1 MVSRFGTSG
10 EVEDA
15 RHKWDQR
22 YAALSATELS
32 EPTAFVASYLPQLLG
47 PGRALDIAAGPGRNS
62 LALVRRGFRVD
73 AVDISWQGLALG
85 RQRALAMGLTA
96 AQIRFI
102 VADVERP
109 WLPQG
114 PYDLILVSRFLHR
127 PLFPL
132 IKDRLRA
139 DGWLMYETFL
149 AEAKT
154 QPENCASTSISE
166 HYLLKPDE
174 LRMAFADFEIID
186 YREIA
191 HQSRED
197 HHQRASAQLVA
208 RKRCL

>member
-1 MVSRFGTSG
+1 MASRFGASG
-10 EVEDA
+10 EIEDA

-22 YAALSATELS
+22 YAALTSTELN
-32 EPTAFVASYLPQLLG
+32 EPTAFVASYLPQLSG

-73 AVDISWQGLALG
+73 AVDISWQGLSLG

-114 PYDLILVSRFLHR
+114 PYDLILVSRFLYR

-139 DGWLMYETFL
+139 GGWLMYETFL
-149 AEAKT
+149 AEAKA
-154 QPENCASTSISE
+154 QPERCDSVSE

-174 LRMAFADFEIID
+174 LRIAFADFEIIY

-191 HQSRED
+191 HHDQQD

-208 RKRCL
+208 RKRVL